1 MVDTL
6 RIDRVDAFGGDRG
19 LTPFLDSLADESWV
33 FHNAYSSS
41 SWTSPAV
48 ASLFTSRY
56 PSQHG
61 VLGFS
66 SMLADDEVTLA
77 ELLTEQGY
85 RAGGFSAN
93 RLVRNK
99 FGFDQGF
106 LYFRSMKHRDRGKG
120 PVPERSFETGQRA
133 LRWIDGLREDS
144 RLPVAIY
151 LHVLDPHSPYAP
163 ETGALKRVLGDRTWP
178 DTKRINEQMKSHIT
192 KPTDSTTRAAV
203 RELYDAEVS
212 SMDSGLEQFFTGL
225 SKRNLLENA
234 LVVVMS
240 DHGEE
245 LWDHKMFGHRHSLHE
260 EIVHVPLLI
269 HTPGQTQREDVFE
282 TVSVVDIAPTLLDWL
297 GVARVDRFEG
307 RTLIPLMALATDAAL
322 GRAGRDAWVPS
333 GESMGVV
340 GEMIQLKAN
349 RRTSHERMVV
359 VGNKKLIRDFDGGE
373 QFFDLSRSPPEREG
387 EVSET
392 EKKALRDALDRFVE
406 HVLRDSAKEGSA
418 ESAPIDEESREDL
431 RALGYIE

>member
-1 MVDTL
+1 MVFA
-6 RIDRVDAFGGDRG
+6 RIPASPWRSICTFS
-19 LTPFLDSLADESWV
+19 TP
-33 FHNAYSSS
+33 H
-41 SWTSPAV
+41 T
-48 ASLFTSRY
+48 
-56 PSQHG
+56 
-61 VLGFS
+61 
-66 SMLADDEVTLA
+66 
-77 ELLTEQGY
+77 
-85 RAGGFSAN
+85 
-93 RLVRNK
+93 
-99 FGFDQGF
+99 
-106 LYFRSMKHRDRGKG
+106 
-120 PVPERSFETGQRA
+120 
-133 LRWIDGLREDS
+133 
-144 RLPVAIY
+144 
-151 LHVLDPHSPYAP
+151 PYAP
-163 ETGALKRVLGDRTWP
+163 ETGALKRVFGDRTWP

-245 LWDHKMFGHRHSLHE
+245 LWDHEMFGHRHSLHE
-260 EIVHVPLLI
+260 EIVRVPLLI

-282 TVSVVDIAPTLLDWL
+282 SVSVVDIAPTLLDWL
-297 GVARVDRFEG
+297 GVARVERFEG
-307 RTLIPLMALATDAAL
+307 RTLIPLMESTADAEV
-322 GRAGRDAWVPS
+322 GRSGREAWVPS

-349 RRTSHERMVV
+349 RRTGHERMIVL
-359 VGNKKLIRDFDGGE
+359 GDKKLIRDFDGGE

-418 ESAPIDEESREDL
+418 EPAPIDDESREDL